1 MKPLSDLA
9 TISIRSHIYLPMFAN
24 VSDSYIHNVIFFSTT
39 ILQQIS
45 LGAKKFWNIQDLTQ
59 VLTNSNQQ
67 IQQLNCIHMILTSTD
82 FALQYFDTF

>member
-45 LGAKKFWNIQDLTQ
+45 LGAKKNLKF
-59 VLTNSNQQ
+59 SGS
-67 IQQLNCIHMILTSTD
+67 HPSS
-82 FALQYFDTF
+82 YE